1 MNLSVNRNRPTDK
14 ESRLVITKGEGSV
27 GGKDWEV
34 GTGRHKLLYMGW
46 INNKFYCVAVSL
58 HWWLRW

>member
-46 INNKFYCVAVSL
+46 INKVLGESSGNHTTL
-58 HWWLRW
+58 